1 MVETVKEIGDAL
13 GVLWAFFQDESGQL
27 TLSACLFLAGIALS
41 TAYRCFQAMKPA
53 VEEKLPSVIAAGSLV
68 TFVFSFFGIFFL
80 VQAASQFSS

>member
-27 TLSACLFLAGIALS
+27 TLPACLFLAGIALA

-68 TFVFSFFGIFFL
+68 TFVFSFVGVFFL